1 MEKNKIIKL
10 EEKDLN
16 EIKSLRD
23 ENSRLTVDFG
33 RVRLEMILLRAKL
46 SEMEKMD
53 NDMEAKYKGNRTKEK
68 KLVEKLNKKYGRGSV
83 DIEKGIFIPVEDN
96 NG

>member
-1 MEKNKIIKL
+1 MEKNKTIKL

-46 SEMEKMD
+46 GEMEKMD
-53 NDMEAKYKGNRTKEK
+53 ADMEAKYKGNRTKEK

-83 DIEKGIFIPVEDN
+83 DIDKGIFTPVEDN